1 MDRDRDTARLAQQM
15 QQQLTVG
22 YREEE
27 LITTNDATR
36 IPQMQN
42 INKSVC
48 MVKTPGGGHG
58 TGFLAD
64 IPGQGVAF
72 LSAGH
77 NFSVV
82 DVSGV
87 KTLHANL
94 DFRQIIL
101 HFGNQDGD
109 LRGTNALRTCSLWE
123 LGSVMGSI
131 GYGGKRRFFPGN
143 IPATSLP
150 HEDYCFLLLRGQDI
164 KTTLKALDLAYL
176 EVGHGNFLKYVPH
189 GQVIIWGHPANDDIK
204 KEEGGKYPLRQSIGM
219 EMVNNDADST
229 ELLKYDADTL
239 GGNSGSPLIGRTDV
253 P

>member
-1 MDRDRDTARLAQQM
+1 MSQCPYKVEASIHWWVR
-15 QQQLTVG
+15 
-22 YREEE
+22 
-27 LITTNDATR
+27 
-36 IPQMQN
+36 
-42 INKSVC
+42 
-48 MVKTPGGGHG
+48 TPNGGLG

-77 NFSVV
+77 NFAVK

-94 DFRQIIL
+94 DFHQIIL
-101 HFGNQDGD
+101 HFGNLDGD
-109 LRGTNALRTCSLWE
+109 LTGGNALRTCSIWD
-123 LGSVMGSI
+123 LGSVKGSI
-131 GYGGKRRFFPGN
+131 GYKGKKRYFPGN
-143 IPATSLP
+143 IPAQDYKD
-150 HEDYCFLLLRGQDI
+150 HEDYCFLILTAPDI
-164 KTTLKALDLAYL
+164 RTTLKATGLDYL

-189 GQVIIWGHPANDDIK
+189 GLVIIWGHPANDDIK
-204 KEEGGKYPLRQSIGM
+204 TEEGGKYPLRQSIGM